1 MPLTSADQQT
11 ISQVVDLLRPNLRLL
26 FLTGAGLSA
35 DSGLPTYRGHDGIYQ
50 SDRLTRHG
58 IPIEQALS
66 ESMLVARPDITWE
79 FLVELERVTRRATFN
94 RGHQVIAE
102 MESHFREVWTLTQNI
117 DGLHRAAGA
126 RNVIDIH
133 GDLHELRCNRCTYRV
148 TVRDY
153 EHLTLPPRCPLCS
166 DFVRPDV
173 VLYGEEGRIVQTLTQ
188 RVGRTTTAHIDLDL
202 FGAARGH
209 DPPPYVV
216 SRPRGRLLP
225 LAESAPGAS
234 ATLDLDR
241 CSWRTR
247 GNRLESTHR
256 GTPRLSWSSQRWLPL
271 GGMDALVGVDAM
283 DTPAQVLV
291 RGPLGALRVQDDR
304 AYAPNHGLRNER

>member
-202 FGAARGH
+202 FG
-209 DPPPYVV
+209 
-216 SRPRGRLLP
+216 
-225 LAESAPGAS
+225 
-234 ATLDLDR
+234 
-241 CSWRTR
+241 
-247 GNRLESTHR
+247 
-256 GTPRLSWSSQRWLPL
+256 
-271 GGMDALVGVDAM
+271 
-283 DTPAQVLV
+283 
-291 RGPLGALRVQDDR
+291 PLGATIPL
-304 AYAPNHGLRNER
+304 PTSSPGLAVGCCPWPSPRPALARHSTSTAVRGEREGTDGNPHAAGRRGCLGQASAGSRSVAWTPWSVWMPWTRRLKCSSAARWGP

>member
-94 RGHQVIAE
+94 RGYQVIAE

-241 CSWRTR
+241 CSWRTSWNPHTAGRR
-247 GNRLESTHR
+247 GCLGQASAGSRSVAWTPWSVWMPWTRRLKC
-256 GTPRLSWSSQRWLPL
+256 
-271 GGMDALVGVDAM
+271 
-283 DTPAQVLV
+283 
-291 RGPLGALRVQDDR
+291 
-304 AYAPNHGLRNER
+304 